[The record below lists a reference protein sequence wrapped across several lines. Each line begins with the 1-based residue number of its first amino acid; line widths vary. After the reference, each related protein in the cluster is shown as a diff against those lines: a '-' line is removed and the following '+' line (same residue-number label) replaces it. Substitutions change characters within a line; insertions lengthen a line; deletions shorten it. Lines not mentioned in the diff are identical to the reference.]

1 MTMAQILEKY
11 KEQFI
16 TVIRAVGAVQN
27 NTTFLE
33 VEDLLNAKKF
43 EENADS
49 GMGFDAFV
57 VMFIIPL
64 LVNMYGVDIVS
75 SWGNIIK
82 RKEFRTIYDNYLKEI
97 TDNFTRKYGIRTVN
111 IDELDCYVKG
121 NSDLGLDF
129 RF

>member
-1 MTMAQILEKY
+1 MAQILEKY

-27 NTTFLE
+27 NPTFLE
-33 VEDLLNAKKF
+33 VENLLKAKKF
-43 EENADS
+43 EEEADS
-49 GMGFDAFV
+49 GAGFDAFV

-64 LVNMYGVDIVS
+64 LVNMHGVDVVS
-75 SWGNIIK
+75 SWGDVIK

-97 TDNFTRKYGIRTVN
+97 TDNFTRRYGIGTVN
-111 IDELDCYVKG
+111 IDKMSCYIKR